1 MVRLKSIEGY
11 QVFHIGGQ
19 EYTINPNFMVGDMIA
34 EIVKKTN
41 QDIYNIEFYDK
52 DFILY
57 HSSSPMFVI
66 AQESFYVKINNSERY
81 LVLNFEDDD
90 VIDLGASNQKE
101 FQVGNILNSLG
112 TTPMKKNILS
122 NFVTEIS
129 NELLKVKDVNGNV
142 SMGVLASL
150 IRLKVQK
157 DAFNAKNNG
166 QLINIILESLQD
178 KRNAMDKLKEE
189 RITDL
194 KSKSKFRIKCL
205 YSLIGF

>member
-1 MVRLKSIEGY
+1 
-11 QVFHIGGQ
+11 
-19 EYTINPNFMVGDMIA
+19 MVGDMIA

-129 NELLKVKDVNGNV
+129 NELLKVKDANGNV

-166 QLINIILESLQD
+166 QLINIILESLYD